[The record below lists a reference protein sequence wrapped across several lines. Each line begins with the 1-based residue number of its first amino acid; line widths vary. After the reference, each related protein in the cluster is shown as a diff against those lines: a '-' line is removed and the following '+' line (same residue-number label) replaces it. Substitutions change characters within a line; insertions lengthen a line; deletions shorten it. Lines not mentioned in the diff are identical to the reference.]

1 MNPTKRST
9 LLLFATM
16 LPLLATPVRAQT
28 PEAPLLNLEA
38 KIVLGEVKGRID
50 HMALDPV
57 RNRLLVAELE
67 NNYLGVLDREHF
79 RSRQWLYR

>member
-9 LLLFATM
+9 LLLFAAM

-38 KIVLGEVKGRID
+38 KIVLGDRS
-50 HMALDPV
+50 
-57 RNRLLVAELE
+57 ELA
-67 NNYLGVLDREHF
+67 DQAFARAA
-79 RSRQWLYR
+79 